1 MSSSSCPTASRWP
14 RRPSIIRLGL
24 IGGISILGTSGIVKP
39 YSTAAYKVSIVNA
52 IEVAVAEGL
61 TEVVVTTGGKSE
73 E

>member
-1 MSSSSCPTASRWP
+1 
-14 RRPSIIRLGL
+14 L